1 MFIFM
6 FTLLAMNNA
15 YVLQDIINVMGICVV
30 LPIAIV
36 WLINRRKTNE
46 TNRRAEI
53 MLKAIEAGSTVDLNL
68 FQEPQKQRSIKE
80 KLLNRLTAAWVVTLI
95 GLSIIAF
102 GISMY
107 CLIDNSS
114 EELLVIAGIGGIIM
128 TFGIALFGVYFAG
141 KKLLATE
148 IEAEAK
154 SKEQK

>member
-1 MFIFM
+1 M

-53 MLKAIEAGSTVDLNL
+53 LLKAIEAGSTVDLNL

-80 KLLNRLTAAWVVTLI
+80 KLLNRLTVAWVVTLI

>member
-1 MFIFM
+1 M
-6 FTLLAMNNA
+6 FTLLTMNA
-15 YVLQDIINVMGICVV
+15 YVLKDIINVIGICVV
-30 LPIAIV
+30 LPIVIV
-36 WLINRRKTNE
+36 WLINRRRTNE

-53 MLKAIEAGSTVDLNL
+53 LLKAIEAGSTVDLNL

-80 KLLNRLTAAWVVTLI
+80 KLLDRLTAAWVATLI
-95 GLSIIAF
+95 GLTIIAF

-107 CLIDNSS
+107 CLIDDP
-114 EELLVIAGIGGIIM
+114 EEVLLLVIACIGGIIM
-128 TFGIALFGVYFAG
+128 AVGIALFGVYFAG

>member
-1 MFIFM
+1 M

-36 WLINRRKTNE
+36 WLINRRRTNE

-53 MLKAIEAGSTVDLNL
+53 LLKAIEAGSTVDLNL

>member
-1 MFIFM
+1 M
-6 FTLLAMNNA
+6 FTILTTNA
-15 YVLQDIINVMGICVV
+15 YVLQDIINAMGICVV
-30 LPIAIV
+30 LPIVIV

-80 KLLNRLTAAWVVTLI
+80 KLLNRLTVAWVVTLI

-114 EELLVIAGIGGIIM
+114 DELLVIAGIGGIIM

>member
-1 MFIFM
+1 M
-6 FTLLAMNNA
+6 FTILTMNA
-15 YVLQDIINVMGICVV
+15 YVLQDIINAMGICVV
-30 LPIAIV
+30 LPIVIV

-53 MLKAIEAGSTVDLNL
+53 LLKAIEAGSTVDLNL

-80 KLLNRLTAAWVVTLI
+80 KLLNRLTVAWVVTLI

-107 CLIDNSS
+107 CLLEHPN
-114 EELLVIAGIGGIIM
+114 EGLLVIACIGGIILAV
-128 TFGIALFGVYFAG
+128 GIALFGVYFAG

-154 SKEQK
+154 SREQK

>member
-1 MFIFM
+1 M
-6 FTLLAMNNA
+6 NA
-15 YVLQDIINVMGICVV
+15 YVLKDIINVIGICVV
-30 LPIAIV
+30 LPIVIV
-36 WLINRRKTNE
+36 WLINRRRTNE

-53 MLKAIEAGSTVDLNL
+53 LLKAIEAGSTVDLNL

-80 KLLNRLTAAWVVTLI
+80 KLLDRLTAAWFATLI
-95 GLSIIAF
+95 GLTIIAF

-107 CLIDNSS
+107 CLIDDPS
-114 EELLVIAGIGGIIM
+114 EALLLVIAGIGGIILAV
-128 TFGIALFGVYFAG
+128 GIALFGVYFAG

>member
-1 MFIFM
+1 M
-6 FTLLAMNNA
+6 FTLLTMNA
-15 YVLQDIINVMGICVV
+15 YVLQDIINVIGICVL
-30 LPIAIV
+30 LPIVIV
-36 WLINRRKTNE
+36 WLINRRRTNE

-53 MLKAIEAGSTVDLNL
+53 LLKAIEAGSTVDLNL

-80 KLLNRLTAAWVVTLI
+80 KLLDRLTVAWVATLI
-95 GLSIIAF
+95 GLPIIAL

-107 CLIDNSS
+107 CLIDNPS
-114 EELLVIAGIGGIIM
+114 EGLLVIAGIGGIIM
-128 TFGIALFGVYFAG
+128 TVGMALFGVYFAG

>member
-1 MFIFM
+1 M
-6 FTLLAMNNA
+6 NA
-15 YVLQDIINVMGICVV
+15 YVLKDIINVIGICVV
-30 LPIAIV
+30 LPIVIV
-36 WLINRRKTNE
+36 WLINRRRTNE

-53 MLKAIEAGSTVDLNL
+53 LLKAIEAGSTVDLNL

-80 KLLNRLTAAWVVTLI
+80 KLLDRLTAAWVATLI
-95 GLSIIAF
+95 GLTIIAF

-107 CLIDNSS
+107 CLIDDPS
-114 EELLVIAGIGGIIM
+114 EALLLVIAGIGGIILAV
-128 TFGIALFGVYFAG
+128 GLALFGVYFAG

>member
-1 MFIFM
+1 M
-6 FTLLAMNNA
+6 FTLLTMNA
-15 YVLQDIINVMGICVV
+15 YVYALKDIINVIGICVV
-30 LPIAIV
+30 LPIVIV
-36 WLINRRKTNE
+36 WLINRRRTNE

-53 MLKAIEAGSTVDLNL
+53 LLKAIDAGSTVDLNL

-80 KLLNRLTAAWVVTLI
+80 KLLDRLTAAWVATLV
-95 GLSIIAF
+95 GLPIIAF

-107 CLIDNSS
+107 CLLEHPKES
-114 EELLVIAGIGGIIM
+114 LLVIACIGGIILAV
-128 TFGIALFGVYFAG
+128 GIALFGVYFAA

>member
-1 MFIFM
+1 MFISM
-6 FTLLAMNNA
+6 FTLLTMNA
-15 YVLQDIINVMGICVV
+15 YVLKDIINVMGICVV

-36 WLINRRKTNE
+36 WLINRRRTNE

-53 MLKAIEAGSTVDLNL
+53 LLKAIEAGSTVDLNL

-80 KLLNRLTAAWVVTLI
+80 KLLNRLTVAWVVTLI

-114 EELLVIAGIGGIIM
+114 EELLMIAGIGGIILAV
-128 TFGIALFGVYFAG
+128 GIALFGVYFAG

>member
-1 MFIFM
+1 M
-6 FTLLAMNNA
+6 FTLLTMNA
-15 YVLQDIINVMGICVV
+15 YVLKDIINVIGICVV
-30 LPIAIV
+30 LPIVIV
-36 WLINRRKTNE
+36 WLINRRRTNE

-53 MLKAIEAGSTVDLNL
+53 LLKAIEAGSTVDLNL

-80 KLLNRLTAAWVVTLI
+80 KLLDRLTAAWVATLI
-95 GLSIIAF
+95 GLTIIAF

-107 CLIDNSS
+107 CLIDDPS
-114 EELLVIAGIGGIIM
+114 EALLLVIAGIGGIILAV
-128 TFGIALFGVYFAG
+128 GIALFGVYFAG